1 MKSVSLLQPCLLLL
15 LSECPKHGY
24 ALIGHLRSFELMLQ
38 DEPGTVY
45 RTLRAL
51 ERRGLVRARWEPNP
65 AGPARKVYS
74 ITEPG
79 ITTLRN
85 WTRDLETVRKLL
97 DCYLNRYQTLAGRTL
112 RRPVQQPD
120 GSPELPEQAPG

>member
-1 MKSVSLLQPCLLLL
+1 MKTVSLLQPCLLLL

-24 ALIGHLRSFELMLQ
+24 ALIEKLRSFELMLQ

-79 ITTLRN
+79 ITTLGT

-97 DCYLNRYQTLAGRTL
+97 DSYLSRYQSLAARSLPGSAPR
-112 RRPVQQPD
+112 PD
-120 GSPELPEQAPG
+120 GSPGLPEQTAR